1 LNCKVTDVFLLTPWE
16 VSLPYREKRMKEMCL
31 EIYELSGKVIYL
43 FSLSFSVWNI
53 QPANNGI
60 LLLLQTLHQ
69 YMPVYMLPVFRK
81 EIPAVRLKRPLNS
94 VEHKES
100 VLT

>member
-1 LNCKVTDVFLLTPWE
+1 
-16 VSLPYREKRMKEMCL
+16 MKEICH
-31 EIYELSGKVIYL
+31 EISELSGKVHF
-43 FSLSFSVWNI
+43 FSFSFSVWSI
-53 QPANNGI
+53 QPTNSGI

-69 YMPVYMLPVFRK
+69 DMPLYMLAVFRK
-81 EIPAVRLKRPLNS
+81 EILAVRLKYHLNS